1 MYPKL
6 KMGSPYITIHNIRG
20 LAHAIS
26 CLCLALLLFSLASC
40 ATTSKIW
47 KPYDRLSIQA
57 SDNLNP
63 DGNQKPSPIQ
73 LKVYELS
80 SRTTFDN
87 QDFEGLFNNGK
98 TLLSDEL
105 LSSKVLIVQPKELLE
120 YQINLQ
126 EKTKFIAILAAYR
139 NIDEARW
146 KHIYA
151 VKPHGH
157 YKHDISLS
165 ANAIIDGKVIDNE
178 DDINS
183 ALTPQKEPDDTP
195 NYTGNPRKRGIIP

>member
-1 MYPKL
+1 MYPSLNSSFIYNSNRGVDKFIRII
-6 KMGSPYITIHNIRG
+6 YIFGFSI
-20 LAHAIS
+20 
-26 CLCLALLLFSLASC
+26 LFLSLSSC
-40 ATTSKIW
+40 ATTSKVW
-47 KPYDRLSIQA
+47 KPYDRLSIYA

-63 DGNQKPSPIQ
+63 DGNKKPSPIQ

-87 QDFEGLFNNGK
+87 QDFAGLFNNGQ

-105 LSSKVLIVQPKELLE
+105 LSSKVLIVQPKEYLE
-120 YQINLQ
+120 HQINLQ

-165 ANAIIDGKVIDNE
+165 ANAIIDGKIINKE
-178 DDINS
+178 DDLNS
-183 ALTPQKEPDDTP
+183 ALVPENDPEDSH

>member
-1 MYPKL
+1 MYPNC
-6 KMGSPYITIHNIRG
+6 INIYLHSTKR
-20 LAHAIS
+20 S
-26 CLCLALLLFSLASC
+26 VWVLLRSIYMLGFSIMLLSLSSC
-40 ATTSKIW
+40 ATTSKVW
-47 KPYDRLSIQA
+47 KPYDRLSIYA

-63 DGNQKPSPIQ
+63 DGNEKPSPIQ

-87 QDFEGLFNNGK
+87 QDFAGLFNNGE

-105 LSSKVLIVQPKELLE
+105 LSSKILIVQPREFLKH
-120 YQINLQ
+120 QINLQ

-157 YKHDISLS
+157 YKHDISLGP
-165 ANAIIDGKVIDNE
+165 NAIIDGKVLNKK
-178 DDINS
+178 DDVNS
-183 ALTPQKEPDDTP
+183 ALIPEKIPDELP
-195 NYTGNPRKRGIIP
+195 NNTGNPRKRGIIP